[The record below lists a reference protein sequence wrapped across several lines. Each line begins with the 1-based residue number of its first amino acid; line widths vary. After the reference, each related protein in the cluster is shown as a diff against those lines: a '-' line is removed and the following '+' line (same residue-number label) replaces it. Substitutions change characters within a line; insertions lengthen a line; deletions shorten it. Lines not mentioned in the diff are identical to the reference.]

1 MGWASGS
8 RAMNELIATFNETI
22 GKTDHQ
28 IPEAAIIDF
37 WKRVISSFE
46 DEDWDTQGESLGEDP
61 IWDKAFF
68 AEHPWEAGYH
78 CESINSVNPYKKGTR
93 KAIEWAKGYA
103 ERLQES
109 EGDGH

>member
-28 IPEAAIIDF
+28 IPETAIIDF

-61 IWDKAFF
+61 TWDKAFF
-68 AEHPWEAGYH
+68 AEHPWD
-78 CESINSVNPYKKGTR
+78 SIRSLSPSLLQPPQPIFLNDRSPLLR
-93 KAIEWAKGYA
+93 A
-103 ERLQES
+103 ERL
-109 EGDGH
+109 